1 VPDAR
6 IASLHLYPVKGA
18 RGLPLEAAT
27 VATTGLTAA
36 GVGDREWMVVDP
48 DGRFLTQREIP
59 ALALVAPAVDDGVL
73 TLEAPEQVP
82 VSIAL
87 DGGHARARDVTVW
100 RSHVRGFDE
109 GDDVAA
115 WLSAHLRRPAR
126 LVRFDRSK
134 ARDCNRDY
142 VGKSGA
148 HTLFADGYPI
158 LVIGAASL
166 ADLNERLA
174 AKGEPALPMNRF
186 RPNVVID
193 GLEAYDE
200 DHVDTLCV
208 GELALRMVK
217 PCTRCQ
223 VTTTDQA
230 TATVGREPLP
240 TLATYRYDERLS
252 GVCFGMNA
260 IVAAGSGSTIAI
272 DDVARAELRF

>member
-48 DGRFLTQREIP
+48 EGRFLTQREIP
-59 ALALVAPAVDDGVL
+59 TLALVAPTVDDGVL
-73 TLEAPEQVP
+73 TLEAPHQVP
-82 VSIAL
+82 VSIPL
-87 DGGHARARDVTVW
+87 DGKHARARDVTVW

-115 WLSAHLRRPAR
+115 WLFAHLRTPAR

-134 ARDCNRDY
+134 ARSCNPDY

-166 ADLNERLA
+166 VDLNERLA

-186 RPNVVID
+186 RPNVVIE
-193 GLEAYDE
+193 GLEPYDE

-217 PCTRCQ
+217 ACTRCQ

-230 TATVGREPLP
+230 SASVGREPLP

-260 IVAAGSGSTIAI
+260 IVASGSGSTIAV
-272 DDVARAELRF
+272 DDVARADLRF